1 MLDKATTQV
10 IPSNVKNQIL
20 SKINSIM
27 PMTLNTTLNSY
38 ILGPQINYSFEH
50 PVKGKLNMTIVHHLF
65 GFGITPE
72 DGYKVIYLTEI
83 KDWPEPVCNGVNV
96 PDKHQ

>member
-10 IPSNVKNQIL
+10 IPNNVKNQIL

-38 ILGPQINYSFEH
+38 ILGP
-50 PVKGKLNMTIVHHLF
+50 
-65 GFGITPE
+65 
-72 DGYKVIYLTEI
+72 
-83 KDWPEPVCNGVNV
+83 
-96 PDKHQ
+96 